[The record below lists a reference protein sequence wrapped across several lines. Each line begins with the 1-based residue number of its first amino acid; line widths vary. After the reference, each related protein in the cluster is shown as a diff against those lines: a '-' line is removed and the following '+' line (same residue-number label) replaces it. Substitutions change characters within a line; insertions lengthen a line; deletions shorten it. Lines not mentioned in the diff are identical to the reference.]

1 MRIRK
6 HAKISPLL
14 YAPSSLKLQTH
25 VCQLNQS
32 PWDAMTFSPPSS
44 PPPPFQVDGSD
55 ARAGNGSSDHRVS
68 VSERRSEYLDAAV
81 AAPLE
86 SGTAVIYCCKT
97 DGKSWQ
103 CRREAEEGN
112 SKCEH
117 HLSLVKSYS
126 STAAKKSVKPS
137 EAAVVTEAP
146 RRTRPKKA
154 PAAASSNPCEFYYYT
169 GFGPRWGK
177 VRGETDSKHEGFVY
191 EDDDSEED
199 EDDDRVDGKKK
210 RMRKPIKAR
219 SLKSLF

>member
-1 MRIRK
+1 M
-6 HAKISPLL
+6 
-14 YAPSSLKLQTH
+14 
-25 VCQLNQS
+25 
-32 PWDAMTFSPPSS
+32 
-44 PPPPFQVDGSD
+44 
-55 ARAGNGSSDHRVS
+55 
-68 VSERRSEYLDAAV
+68 
-81 AAPLE
+81 LE
-86 SGTAVIYCCKT
+86 SGAAVIYCCKT

-103 CRREAEEGN
+103 CRREAAEGN

-126 STAAKKSVKPS
+126 STAAKKSVKPP
-137 EAAVVTEAP
+137 EAAAVATEAP

-154 PAAASSNPCEFYYYT
+154 PAAASSNPYEFYYYT

-177 VRGETDSKHEGFVY
+177 VRGETDSKHGGFVY